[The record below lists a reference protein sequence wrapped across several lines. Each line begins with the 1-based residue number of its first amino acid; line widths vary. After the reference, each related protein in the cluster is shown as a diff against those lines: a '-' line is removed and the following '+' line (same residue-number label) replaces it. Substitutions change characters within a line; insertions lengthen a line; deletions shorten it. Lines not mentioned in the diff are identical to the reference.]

1 MVETF
6 GLLRTPKIYCG
17 TGEIGRLPG
26 LLKNRCKRALIL
38 TGSKSYAQNKAIAET
53 ISSLEKEKIVLDFER
68 IEHEPSPEDID
79 RITMKYRDLDLQ
91 VVVAVGGGSVLD
103 AGKAVSAMLPVTGPV
118 MEYLEGVGTRLH
130 PGIKVFF
137 VAVPTTAGTGS
148 ECTANAVLS
157 GSTGRVAFKRSLR
170 HENLVPDVAIVD
182 GLLSLSCSRSTTAA
196 SGMDAL
202 TQLIES
208 YLSVKSGPVTDALAL
223 EGIVQ
228 IHHNLS
234 KAWGNGENIKARSG
248 MAYAAMLSGIT
259 LANAGLGL
267 IHGFASSVGASFEI
281 PHGVV
286 CGTMMAVVNRYNIH
300 SVLSEG
306 DKGNLTKKY
315 VFLGKIFSG
324 IENREN
330 EWYLK
335 FVANYLDELTTRLE
349 IPRLGN
355 YGVTSSD
362 LERIAAVTDHKSN
375 PVHFKKEQLAEMMR
389 ERL

>member
-17 TGEIGRLPG
+17 TGEISRLPSI
-26 LLKNRCKRALIL
+26 LKNRCKRALVL
-38 TGSKSYAQNKAIAET
+38 TGLKSYAHNKAIAELIT
-53 ISSLEKEKIVLDFER
+53 GLEKEKIVLDFER
-68 IEHEPSPEDID
+68 IDHEPSPEDID
-79 RITMKYRDLDLQ
+79 RIANKYRAMDLQ
-91 VVVAVGGGSVLD
+91 AVLAVGGGSVLD
-103 AGKAVSAMLPVTGPV
+103 AGKAVSAMLPMPEPV

-157 GSTGRVAFKRSLR
+157 GSTGGVVFKRSLR

-182 GLLSLSCSRSTTAA
+182 ASLSLSCPRKTTAA

-234 KAWGNGENIKARSG
+234 KAWENGEDINARSG

-281 PHGVV
+281 PHGIV
-286 CGTMMAVVNRYNIH
+286 CGTMMAVVNRYNILTI
-300 SVLSEG
+300 LSGNE
-306 DKGNLTKKY
+306 KGNLTRKY

-324 IENREN
+324 IEAREN

-335 FVANYLDELTTRLE
+335 FVADYLDEMTSRLE
-349 IPRLGN
+349 IPKLGN
-355 YGVTSSD
+355 YGVTTSD
-362 LERIAAVTDHKSN
+362 LEKIAALTDHKSN
-375 PVHFKKEQLAEMMR
+375 PVRFEKGQLVDMLR

>member
-1 MVETF
+1 M
-6 GLLRTPKIYCG
+6 
-17 TGEIGRLPG
+17 
-26 LLKNRCKRALIL
+26 
-38 TGSKSYAQNKAIAET
+38 AELV
-53 ISSLEKEKIVLDFER
+53 SGLEKEKVSLDFER
-68 IEHEPSPEDID
+68 IGHEPSPEDID
-79 RITMKYRDLDLQ
+79 RIVNKYRDLNLQ
-91 VVVAVGGGSVLD
+91 AVVSAGGGSVLD
-103 AGKAVSAMLPVTGPV
+103 AGKAVSAMLLLNEPVR
-118 MEYLEGVGTRLH
+118 EYLEGVGTKMH

-137 VAVPTTAGTGS
+137 IAVPTTAGTGS

-157 GSTGRVAFKRSLR
+157 GSANGVAFKRSLR
-170 HENLVPDVAIVD
+170 HENLVPDVAFVD
-182 GLLSLSCSRSTTAA
+182 ASLTLSCPRSTTAA

-228 IHHNLS
+228 IHRNLV
-234 KAWGNGENIKARSG
+234 KAWEDGENINARSG

-267 IHGFASSVGASFEI
+267 IHGFASSIGASFEI

-286 CGTMMAVVNRYNIH
+286 CGTMMAVVNRYNIQ
-300 SVLSEG
+300 SILAGG

-324 IENREN
+324 TETRKN

-335 FVANYLDELTTRLE
+335 FVADYLDELTARLE
-349 IPRLGN
+349 IPRLGV
-355 YGVTSSD
+355 YGATSSD
-362 LERIAAVTDHKSN
+362 LEKIAAGHRS
-375 PVHFKKEQLAEMMR
+375 
-389 ERL
+389 

>member
-6 GLLRTPKIYCG
+6 GLLRTPKIFCG
-17 TGEIGRLPG
+17 TGEISRLPA
-26 LLKNRCKRALIL
+26 LLKNRCKRVLVL
-38 TGSKSYAQNKAIAET
+38 TGSKSYAHNKAIAEL
-53 ISSLEKEKIVLDFER
+53 ISNLETENIILLFER

-79 RITMKYRDLDLQ
+79 RITDKYRDLDLQ
-91 VVVAVGGGSVLD
+91 VVLAVGGGSVLD
-103 AGKAVSAMLPVTGPV
+103 AGKAVSAMLPVTGTAK
-118 MEYLEGVGTRLH
+118 EYLEGVGTRLH
-130 PGIKVFF
+130 PGVKVFF

-157 GSTGRVAFKRSLR
+157 GFTEGVAFKRSLR
-170 HENLVPDVAIVD
+170 HENLVPDVAFVD
-182 GLLSLSCSRSTTAA
+182 ASLSLSCPKPITAA

-228 IHHNLS
+228 IHHNLL
-234 KAWGNGENIKARSG
+234 KAWENGENINARSG

-286 CGTMMAVVNRYNIH
+286 CGTMMAVVNRYIIR
-300 SVLSEG
+300 SVLSG
-306 DKGNLTKKY
+306 NDKNNLTRKY

-335 FVANYLDELTTRLE
+335 FVADYLDELTDRLE
-349 IPRLGN
+349 IPRLGK
-355 YGVTSSD
+355 YGVSLSD
-362 LERIAAVTDHKSN
+362 LEIIASATDHKSN
-375 PVHFKKEQLAEMMR
+375 PVRFEKGQLVDMLK

>member
-1 MVETF
+1 M
-6 GLLRTPKIYCG
+6 
-17 TGEIGRLPG
+17 
-26 LLKNRCKRALIL
+26 L
-38 TGSKSYAQNKAIAET
+38 TGANSFLSNKAITGLIKA
-53 ISSLEKEKIVLDFER
+53 LEAEKIILDFER
-68 IEHEPSPEDID
+68 IPHEPSPEDVD
-79 RITMKYRDLDLQ
+79 RITGKYRELDLQ
-91 VVVAVGGGSVLD
+91 VVLAVGGGSVLD
-103 AGKAVSAMLPVTGPV
+103 AGKAVSAMLPINEPVTD
-118 MEYLEGVGTRLH
+118 YLEGVGTRLH

-148 ECTANAVLS
+148 ECTSNAVLS
-157 GSTGRVAFKRSLR
+157 GSTGGHVFKRSLR

-182 GLLSLSCSRSTTAA
+182 PLLSISNPPATTAA

-208 YLSVKSGPVTDALAL
+208 YVSVRSGPVTDALAL

-228 IHHNLS
+228 VHHNLAM
-234 KAWGNGENIKARSG
+234 AWEDGENISARSG

-267 IHGFASSVGASFEI
+267 IHGFASSVGASFDI

-286 CGTMMAVVNRYNIH
+286 CGTMMSVVNRYTIN
-300 SVLSEG
+300 SVLAG
-306 DKGNLTKKY
+306 NDPGNLMRKY

-324 IENREN
+324 VETRGN

-335 FVANYLDELTTRLE
+335 FTADYLDELTTRLE
-349 IPRLGN
+349 IPRLGR
-355 YGVTSSD
+355 YGVTGTD
-362 LERIAAVTDHKSN
+362 LANIASVTDHKAS
-375 PVHFKKEQLAEMMR
+375 PIHFEREELVEMLK

>member
-6 GLLRTPKIYCG
+6 GLLRTPKIFYG
-17 TGEIGRLPG
+17 TGEITRLPG
-26 LLKNRCKRALIL
+26 VLKNRCSRALIL
-38 TGSKSYAQNKAIAET
+38 TGSKSHAHNKAI
-53 ISSLEKEKIVLDFER
+53 LELIKGLEQENIVLDFER

-79 RITMKYRDLDLQ
+79 RITGKYRDLDLQ
-91 VVVAVGGGSVLD
+91 AVVAVGGGSVLD
-103 AGKAVSAMLPVTGPV
+103 AGKAVSAMLPLNEPV
-118 MEYLEGVGTRLH
+118 RNYLEGVGTLLH

-137 VAVPTTAGTGS
+137 AAVPTTAGTGS

-157 GSTGRVAFKRSLR
+157 GSADGVVFKRSLR
-170 HENLVPDVAIVD
+170 HENLVPDVAFVD
-182 GLLSLSCSRSTTAA
+182 ATLSVSCPPTTTAA

-202 TQLIES
+202 TQLVES

-228 IHHNLS
+228 IHHNLI
-234 KAWGNGENIKARSG
+234 KAWEDGENLNARSG

-286 CGTMMAVVNRYNIH
+286 CGTMMAVVNRYNIRTI
-300 SVLSEG
+300 LSG
-306 DKGNLTKKY
+306 VDKNNLTRKY

-324 IENREN
+324 VETREN

-335 FVANYLDELTTRLE
+335 FVADYLDDLTSRLK
-349 IPRLGN
+349 IPRLGK
-355 YGVTSSD
+355 YGVTTAE
-362 LERIAAVTDHKSN
+362 LEKIAAVTDHKSN
-375 PVHFKKEQLAEMMR
+375 PLRFEKEQLVDMMR

>member
-1 MVETF
+1 
-6 GLLRTPKIYCG
+6 
-17 TGEIGRLPG
+17 
-26 LLKNRCKRALIL
+26 
-38 TGSKSYAQNKAIAET
+38 
-53 ISSLEKEKIVLDFER
+53 
-68 IEHEPSPEDID
+68 
-79 RITMKYRDLDLQ
+79 
-91 VVVAVGGGSVLD
+91 
-103 AGKAVSAMLPVTGPV
+103 
-118 MEYLEGVGTRLH
+118 
-130 PGIKVFF
+130 
-137 VAVPTTAGTGS
+137 
-148 ECTANAVLS
+148 
-157 GSTGRVAFKRSLR
+157 
-170 HENLVPDVAIVD
+170 
-182 GLLSLSCSRSTTAA
+182 
-196 SGMDAL
+196 MDAL

-228 IHHNLS
+228 IHHNLY
-234 KAWGNGENIKARSG
+234 KAWENGENINARSG

-300 SVLSEG
+300 SVLSES
-306 DKGNLTKKY
+306 DKGNLAKKY

-335 FVANYLDELTTRLE
+335 FVADYLDELTIRLE
-349 IPRLGN
+349 IPRLGM
-355 YGVTSSD
+355 YGVSTAD
-362 LERIAAVTDHKSN
+362 LEKIASATDHKSN
-375 PVHFKKEQLAEMMR
+375 PVRFEKGQLIEMLR

>member
-1 MVETF
+1 MVKTF

-17 TGEIGRLPG
+17 TGEINRLPA
-26 LLKNRCKRALIL
+26 LLKDRCKRALVL
-38 TGSKSYAQNKAIAET
+38 TGSKSHENNKAIVEL
-53 ISSLEKEKIVLDFER
+53 INNLEKEKIILDFER
-68 IEHEPSPEDID
+68 IVHEPSPGDID
-79 RITMKYRDLDLQ
+79 GITNKYRDLDLQ

-103 AGKAVSAMLPVTGPV
+103 AGKAVSAMLPLNEPV
-118 MEYLEGVGTRLH
+118 KDYLEGIGTRFH

-157 GSTGRVAFKRSLR
+157 GTEGGVAFKRSLR
-170 HENLVPDVAIVD
+170 HENLVPDVAFVD
-182 GLLSLSCSRSTTAA
+182 ALFSVSCPKATTAA

-228 IHHNLS
+228 IHHNLV
-234 KAWGNGENIKARSG
+234 KAWENGENINARSG

-267 IHGFASSVGASFEI
+267 VHGFASSVGASFEI

-286 CGTMMAVVNRYNIH
+286 CGTMLSVVNRNNIR
-300 SVLSEG
+300 SVLSDSEK
-306 DKGNLTKKY
+306 DNLAKKY

-324 IENREN
+324 IETREK
-330 EWYLK
+330 EWYLR
-335 FVANYLDELTTRLE
+335 FTADYLDELTARLE
-349 IPRLGN
+349 IPRLGKF
-355 YGVTSSD
+355 GVTTAD
-362 LERIAAVTDHKSN
+362 LEKIAGITDHKSN
-375 PVHFKKEQLAEMMR
+375 PVRFQKEQLVEMLR

>member
-17 TGEIGRLPG
+17 AGEISRLPSI
-26 LLKNRCKRALIL
+26 LKSRCKQVLIL
-38 TGSKSYAQNKAIAET
+38 TGSKSYAHNKAFGEL
-53 ISSLEKEKIVLDFER
+53 ISGLEAEKIVLHFER
-68 IEHEPSPEDID
+68 IQHEPSPEDID
-79 RITMKYRDLDLQ
+79 HITTKYRNTDLQ

-103 AGKAVSAMLPVTGPV
+103 AGKAVSAMLPMKEPV
-118 MEYLEGVGTRLH
+118 REYLEGVGTRLH

-137 VAVPTTAGTGS
+137 VAAPTTAGTGS

-157 GSTGRVAFKRSLR
+157 GSTDGIAFKRSLR
-170 HENLVPDVAIVD
+170 HENLVPDVALVD
-182 GLLSLSCSRSTTAA
+182 PSLSLGCPKSTTAA

-228 IHHNLS
+228 IHHNLY
-234 KAWGNGENIKARSG
+234 KAWENGENINARSA

-300 SVLSEG
+300 SVLSES
-306 DKGNLTKKY
+306 DKGNLAKKY

-324 IENREN
+324 TENREN

-335 FVANYLDELTTRLE
+335 FVADYLDELTMRLE
-349 IPRLGN
+349 IPRLGF
-355 YGVTSSD
+355 YGVTTAD
-362 LERIAAVTDHKSN
+362 LEKIASATDHKSN
-375 PVHFKKEQLAEMMR
+375 PVRFEKEQLIEMLG

>member
-17 TGEIGRLPG
+17 TGEISRLPAFV
-26 LLKNRCKRALIL
+26 KNRCSRALIL
-38 TGSKSYAQNKAIAET
+38 TGSKSFANNKAVGEL
-53 ISSLEKEKIVLDFER
+53 ISGLEKEKVTLDFER
-68 IEHEPSPEDID
+68 VGHEPSLEDID
-79 RITMKYRDLDLQ
+79 RIVNKYSDQNLQ
-91 VVVAVGGGSVLD
+91 AVMAVGGGSVLD
-103 AGKAVSAMLPVTGPV
+103 AGKAVSAMLILNEPVTD
-118 MEYLEGVGTRLH
+118 YLEGVGTKMH

-137 VAVPTTAGTGS
+137 IAVPTTAGTGS

-157 GSTGRVAFKRSLR
+157 GSAKGVAFKRSLR
-170 HENLVPDVAIVD
+170 HENLVPDVAFVD
-182 GLLSLSCSRSTTAA
+182 ASLSLSCPRSATAA

-228 IHHNLS
+228 VHRNLV
-234 KAWGNGENIKARSG
+234 KAWEDGENINARSG

-267 IHGFASSVGASFEI
+267 IHGFASSVGASIEI

-286 CGTMMAVVNRYNIH
+286 CGTMMAVVNRYNIR
-300 SVLSEG
+300 SILAG
-306 DKGNLTKKY
+306 DEKGNLTKKY

-324 IENREN
+324 VEAREN

-335 FVANYLDELTTRLE
+335 YVADYLDELTARLE
-349 IPRLGN
+349 IPRLGV
-355 YGVTSSD
+355 YGTTSSD
-362 LERIAAVTDHKSN
+362 LEKIAAVTDHKSN
-375 PVHFKKEQLAEMMR
+375 PVRFEKGQLVEMLKERM
-389 ERL
+389 

>member
-17 TGEIGRLPG
+17 TGEISRLHS
-26 LLKNRCKRALIL
+26 LLKNRCKRALVL
-38 TGSKSYAQNKAIAET
+38 TGSKSYSHNKAIAEL
-53 ISSLEKEKIVLDFER
+53 ISKLEKENIVLNFER
-68 IEHEPSPEDID
+68 IEHEPLPEDID
-79 RITMKYRDLDLQ
+79 RITNRYRDLDLQ
-91 VVVAVGGGSVLD
+91 AVVAVGGGSVLD
-103 AGKAVSAMLPVTGPV
+103 AGKAVSAMLPMTGPA

-157 GSTGRVAFKRSLR
+157 GSTGGVVFKRSLR

-182 GLLSLSCSRSTTAA
+182 ASLSLSCPRTTTAA

-228 IHHNLS
+228 IHNNLS
-234 KAWGNGENIKARSG
+234 KAWENGENINARSG

-281 PHGVV
+281 PHGIV

-300 SVLSEG
+300 SVLSGG

-324 IENREN
+324 IESRGN

-335 FVANYLDELTTRLE
+335 FVADYLDDMTSRLE

-355 YGVTSSD
+355 YGVSTSD
-362 LERIAAVTDHKSN
+362 LERIAALTDHKSN
-375 PVHFKKEQLAEMMR
+375 PVHFEKEQLVEML
-389 ERL
+389 EKRL

>member
-6 GLLRTPKIYCG
+6 GLFRTPKIYCG
-17 TGEIGRLPG
+17 TGEIRRLPA
-26 LLKNRCKRALIL
+26 LLVNRCKRALVL
-38 TGSKSYAQNKAIAET
+38 TGSKSYTHNKAIAEL
-53 ISSLEKEKIVLDFER
+53 IGNLEKEKIVLDFER

-79 RITMKYRDLDLQ
+79 RITSKYRDLNLQ
-91 VVVAVGGGSVLD
+91 VVIAVGGGSVLD
-103 AGKAVSAMLPVTGPV
+103 AGKAVSAMLPMIGPV
-118 MEYLEGVGTRLH
+118 KQYLEGVGTRLH

-157 GSTGRVAFKRSLR
+157 GSTDGVAFKRSLR
-170 HENLVPDVAIVD
+170 HENLVPDMALVD
-182 GLLSLSCSRSTTAA
+182 PLLSLSCPKTTTAA

-223 EGIVQ
+223 EGIVH
-228 IHHNLS
+228 IHHNLI
-234 KAWGNGENIKARSG
+234 KAWENGENINARSG
-248 MAYAAMLSGIT
+248 MAYGAMLSGIT

-300 SVLSEG
+300 SVLS
-306 DKGNLTKKY
+306 DNIKSDLVKKY

-324 IENREN
+324 IETRDN

-335 FVANYLDELTTRLE
+335 FVADYLDELTARLE
-349 IPRLGN
+349 IPRLGK
-355 YGVTSSD
+355 YGVSGSD
-362 LERIAAVTDHKSN
+362 LEKIASATDHKSN
-375 PVHFKKEQLAEMMR
+375 PVRFEKRQLIDMLR

>member
-17 TGEIGRLPG
+17 AGEISRLPA
-26 LLKNRCKRALIL
+26 LLTKRSKRALVL
-38 TGSKSYAQNKAIAET
+38 TGSKSYVHNKAVTELIAG
-53 ISSLEKEKIVLDFER
+53 LEKEKIVLDFER
-68 IEHEPSPEDID
+68 IGHEPSPEDID
-79 RITMKYRDLDLQ
+79 RITSKYRDLDLQ
-91 VVVAVGGGSVLD
+91 VVVAVGGGSVMD
-103 AGKAVSAMLPVTGPV
+103 AGKAVSAMLPMTGSV
-118 MEYLEGVGTRLH
+118 KEYLEGVGTRLH
-130 PGIKVFF
+130 PGLKVFF

-157 GSTGRVAFKRSLR
+157 GSSDGVAFKRSLR
-170 HENLVPDVAIVD
+170 HENLVPDVALVD
-182 GLLSLSCSRSTTAA
+182 PLLSLSCPPAATAA

-228 IHHNLS
+228 IHHHLIA
-234 KAWGNGENIKARSG
+234 AWENGENLNARSG

-286 CGTMMAVVNRYNIH
+286 CGTMMAVVNRYNIRTI
-300 SVLSEG
+300 LSG
-306 DKGNLTKKY
+306 DERSSLTKKY
-315 VFLGKIFSG
+315 VFMGKIFSG
-324 IENREN
+324 IEARKN
-330 EWYLK
+330 EWYLN
-335 FVANYLDELTTRLE
+335 FAADYLDQLTTRLQ
-349 IPRLGN
+349 IPKLGR
-355 YGVTSSD
+355 YGVTVAD
-362 LERIAAVTDHKSN
+362 LEKIAAVTDHKSN
-375 PVHFKKEQLAEMMR
+375 PVHFEQDQLVDMLR

>member
-17 TGEIGRLPG
+17 TGEISRLPAI
-26 LLKNRCKRALIL
+26 LNKRCKRALVL
-38 TGSKSYAQNKAIAET
+38 TGSKSFEHNKAVAGLV
-53 ISSLEKEKIVLDFER
+53 SGLEKEKIVLDFER
-68 IEHEPSPEDID
+68 IEHEPSPEVID
-79 RITMKYRDLDLQ
+79 RIVNKYRDLDLQ
-91 VVVAVGGGSVLD
+91 AVLAIGGGSVLD
-103 AGKAVSAMLPVTGPV
+103 AGKAVSAMLPMNEPV
-118 MEYLEGVGTRLH
+118 MDFLEGVGTQLH

-157 GSTGRVAFKRSLR
+157 GFREGVAFKRSLR
-170 HENLVPDVAIVD
+170 HENLVPDVAFVD
-182 GLLSLSCSRSTTAA
+182 PTLSVSCPRTTTAA

-228 IHHNLS
+228 IHHSLLE
-234 KAWGNGENIKARSG
+234 AWENGENVNARSG

-267 IHGFASSVGASFEI
+267 IHGFASSIGASFEI

-286 CGTMMAVVNRYNIH
+286 CGTMMAVVNRFIVR
-300 SVLSEG
+300 SVLAG
-306 DKGNLTKKY
+306 NDKGMLIKKY
-315 VFLGKIFSG
+315 IFLGKIFSG
-324 IENREN
+324 IETREN

-335 FVANYLDELTTRLE
+335 FTADYLDELTTRLE
-349 IPRLGN
+349 LPGLGK
-355 YGVTSSD
+355 YGVTTAD
-362 LERIAAVTDHKSN
+362 LEKIAAITDHKSS
-375 PVHFKKEQLAEMMR
+375 PVHFEKGQLIEMMR

>member
-1 MVETF
+1 MIS
-6 GLLRTPKIYCG
+6 GL
-17 TGEIGRLPG
+17 E
-26 LLKNRCKRALIL
+26 
-38 TGSKSYAQNKAIAET
+38 S
-53 ISSLEKEKIVLDFER
+53 EKIILDFER

-79 RITMKYRDLDLQ
+79 RITDKYRDLDIQ
-91 VVVAVGGGSVLD
+91 AVVAAGGGSVMD
-103 AGKAVSAMLPVTGPV
+103 AGKAVSAMLPMSGTVRDF
-118 MEYLEGVGTRLH
+118 LEGVGTRLH

-157 GSTGRVAFKRSLR
+157 GSANGVAFKRSLR
-170 HENLVPDVAIVD
+170 HENLVPDVAMID
-182 GLLSLSCSRSTTAA
+182 PSLSLSCPPATTAA

-228 IHHNLS
+228 VHHNLIH
-234 KAWGNGENIKARSG
+234 AWENGENIHARSG

-286 CGTMMAVVNRYNIH
+286 CGTLMAVVNRHNIQ
-300 SVLSEG
+300 SILSG
-306 DKGNLTKKY
+306 DEKGILTKKY

-324 IENREN
+324 IEAREN

-335 FVANYLDELTTRLE
+335 FVADYLDELTARLK
-349 IPRLGN
+349 IPGLGN
-355 YGVTSSD
+355 YGVTSAD
-362 LERIAAVTDHKSN
+362 LERIAAKTDHKSN
-375 PVHFKKEQLAEMMR
+375 PVHFEQGELVEMLR

>member
-17 TGEIGRLPG
+17 TGEISRLPA
-26 LLKNRCKRALIL
+26 LLKNRCSRALVI
-38 TGSKSYAQNKAIAET
+38 TGSKSYAHNKAFAGLINGLEEERIA
-53 ISSLEKEKIVLDFER
+53 LDFER
-68 IEHEPSPEDID
+68 IQHEPSPEDID
-79 RITMKYRDLDLQ
+79 HITGKYTDIDLQ
-91 VVVAVGGGSVLD
+91 VVIAVGGGSVLD
-103 AGKAVSAMLPVTGPV
+103 AGKAVSAMLPLKEPV
-118 MEYLEGVGTRLH
+118 REYLEGVGTRLH

-157 GSTGRVAFKRSLR
+157 GTTDGISFKRSLR
-170 HENLVPDVAIVD
+170 HEYLVPDVALVD
-182 GLLSLSCSRSTTAA
+182 PSLSLSCPKSTTAA

-228 IHHNLS
+228 IHHNLY
-234 KAWGNGENIKARSG
+234 KAWENGENINARSA

-286 CGTMMAVVNRYNIH
+286 CGTMMSVVNRYNMQ
-300 SVLSEG
+300 SLLS
-306 DKGNLTKKY
+306 DSNKGNLVKKY

-335 FVANYLDELTTRLE
+335 FVADYLDDLTTRLE
-349 IPRLGN
+349 IPRLGKF
-355 YGVTSSD
+355 GVSGLD
-362 LERIAAVTDHKSN
+362 LEKIASVTDHKSN
-375 PVHFKKEQLAEMMR
+375 PVRFEKGQLVEMLR

>member
-17 TGEIGRLPG
+17 TGEISRLPAI
-26 LLKNRCKRALIL
+26 LNKRCKRALVL
-38 TGSKSYAQNKAIAET
+38 TGSKSFEHNKAVAGLV
-53 ISSLEKEKIVLDFER
+53 SGLEKEKIRLDFER
-68 IEHEPSPEDID
+68 IEHEPSPEVID
-79 RITMKYRDLDLQ
+79 RIVNKYRELDLQ
-91 VVVAVGGGSVLD
+91 AVLAIGGGSVLD
-103 AGKAVSAMLPVTGPV
+103 AGKAVSAMLPMNEPV
-118 MEYLEGVGTRLH
+118 MDFLEGVGTQLH

-157 GSTGRVAFKRSLR
+157 GFREGVAFKRSLR
-170 HENLVPDVAIVD
+170 HENLVPDVAFVD
-182 GLLSLSCSRSTTAA
+182 PTLSVSCPRTTTAA

-228 IHHNLS
+228 IHHNLLE
-234 KAWGNGENIKARSG
+234 AWENGENVNARSG

-267 IHGFASSVGASFEI
+267 IHGFASSIGASFEI
-281 PHGVV
+281 SHGVV
-286 CGTMMAVVNRYNIH
+286 CGTMMAVVNRFIVR
-300 SVLSEG
+300 SVLEG
-306 DKGNLTKKY
+306 NDKGSLLKKY
-315 VFLGKIFSG
+315 IFLGKIFSG
-324 IENREN
+324 IESREN

-335 FVANYLDELTTRLE
+335 FTADYLDELTTRLE
-349 IPRLGN
+349 LPRLGK
-355 YGVTSSD
+355 YGVTTAD
-362 LERIAAVTDHKSN
+362 LEKIAAVTDHKSN
-375 PVHFKKEQLAEMMR
+375 PVHFEKGQLIEMMR

>member
-1 MVETF
+1 MVGTF

-17 TGEIGRLPG
+17 TGEISRLPAI
-26 LLKNRCKRALIL
+26 LKNRCKRALVL
-38 TGSKSYAQNKAIAET
+38 TGSKAYLHNKAFAELT
-53 ISSLEKEKIVLDFER
+53 SGLEKEKIILDFER
-68 IEHEPSPEDID
+68 IEHEPTPGDID
-79 RITMKYRDLDLQ
+79 RITGKYRNLDLQ
-91 VVVAVGGGSVLD
+91 VVVSVGGGSVLD
-103 AGKAVSAMLPVTGPV
+103 AGKAVSAMLPMTGPV
-118 MEYLEGVGTRLH
+118 AEFLEGVGTGIH

-157 GSTGRVAFKRSLR
+157 GSVNGVAFKRSLR

-182 GLLSLSCSRSTTAA
+182 SSLSLSCPPSTTAA

-228 IHHNLS
+228 IHHNLI
-234 KAWGNGENIKARSG
+234 KAWEDGENTHARSG

-286 CGTMMAVVNRYNIH
+286 CGTMMAVVNRHNIRTILP
-300 SVLSEG
+300 VGE
-306 DKGNLTKKY
+306 KGILIKKY

-324 IENREN
+324 IEARKN
-330 EWYLK
+330 EWYLN
-335 FVANYLDELTTRLE
+335 FVADYLDELTDRLN
-349 IPRLGN
+349 IPKLGK
-355 YGVTSSD
+355 YGVTEGD
-362 LERIAAVTDHKSN
+362 LERIAAITDHKSN
-375 PVHFKKEQLAEMMR
+375 PVHFEQGQLVEMLS

>member
-17 TGEIGRLPG
+17 TGEINRLPV
-26 LLKNRCKRALIL
+26 LLKNRCKRALVI
-38 TGSKSYAQNKAIAET
+38 TGSKSYAQNKALIEL
-53 ISSLEKEKIVLDFER
+53 IGSLEKEEIVLDFER

-79 RITMKYRDLDLQ
+79 RMTARYRELDLQ
-91 VVVAVGGGSVLD
+91 VVIAVGGGSVLD
-103 AGKAVSAMLPVTGPV
+103 AGKAVSAMLPMDGPV
-118 MEYLEGVGTRLH
+118 HEYLEGVGTRLH
-130 PGIKVFF
+130 PGLKVFF

-157 GSTGRVAFKRSLR
+157 GSVGGVAFKRSLR
-170 HENLVPDVAIVD
+170 HENLVPDVALVD
-182 GLLSLSCSRSTTAA
+182 PLLSLSCPPAVTAA

-202 TQLIES
+202 TQLMES

-228 IHHNLS
+228 IHHNLI
-234 KAWGNGENIKARSG
+234 KVREDGQNINARSG

-267 IHGFASSVGASFEI
+267 VHGFASSVGASFEI

-286 CGTMMAVVNRYNIH
+286 CGTMMAVVNRHNIRA
-300 SVLSEG
+300 VLAGNE
-306 DKGNLTKKY
+306 KVNLTKKY

-324 IENREN
+324 VEARSTQ
-330 EWYLK
+330 WYLS
-335 FVANYLDELTTRLE
+335 FVADYLDELTTRLE
-349 IPRLGN
+349 IPGLGK
-355 YGVTSSD
+355 YGVSDSD
-362 LERIAAVTDHKSN
+362 LEKIASATDHKSN
-375 PVHFKKEQLAEMMR
+375 PVRFEKEELVEMMR

>member
-1 MVETF
+1 M
-6 GLLRTPKIYCG
+6 
-17 TGEIGRLPG
+17 
-26 LLKNRCKRALIL
+26 
-38 TGSKSYAQNKAIAET
+38 
-53 ISSLEKEKIVLDFER
+53 EKIVLDFER

-79 RITMKYRDLDLQ
+79 RIVNRYRDLDIQTVL
-91 VVVAVGGGSVLD
+91 AVGGGSVLD
-103 AGKAVSAMLPVTGPV
+103 AGKAVSAMLPMPEPV

-157 GSTGRVAFKRSLR
+157 GSTGGVVFKRSLR

-182 GLLSLSCSRSTTAA
+182 ASLSLSCPRTTTAA

-223 EGIVQ
+223 EGIVH

-234 KAWGNGENIKARSG
+234 KAWENGENINARSG

-300 SVLSEG
+300 FILSEG
-306 DKGNLTKKY
+306 DKGFLTKKY

-324 IENREN
+324 IESRGN
-330 EWYLK
+330 EWYLS
-335 FVANYLDELTTRLE
+335 FVADHLDEMISRLE
-349 IPRLGN
+349 IPRLGR
-355 YGVTSSD
+355 YGVSSSD
-362 LERIAAVTDHKSN
+362 LERIAALTDHKSN
-375 PVHFKKEQLAEMMR
+375 PVHFEKEQLVEMLK

>member
-17 TGEIGRLPG
+17 TGEISRLPA
-26 LLKNRCKRALIL
+26 LLKSRCKRALIL
-38 TGSKSYAQNKAIAET
+38 TGSKSYAHNKAITELIT
-53 ISSLEKEKIVLDFER
+53 GLENEKIVLDIER
-68 IEHEPSPEDID
+68 IDQEPSPEDID
-79 RITMKYRDLDLQ
+79 RITNKYRDLDIQ
-91 VVVAVGGGSVLD
+91 VIVAVGGGSVLD
-103 AGKAVSAMLPVTGPV
+103 AGKAVSAMLPMSEPVT
-118 MEYLEGVGTRLH
+118 EYLEGVGTRLH

-137 VAVPTTAGTGS
+137 VAIPTTAGTGS
-148 ECTANAVLS
+148 ECTSNAVLS
-157 GSTGRVAFKRSLR
+157 GYRGGVAFKRSLR
-170 HENLVPDVAIVD
+170 HENLVPDVAFVD
-182 GLLSLSCSRSTTAA
+182 ATLSVSCPRTTTAA

-228 IHHNLS
+228 IHHNLI
-234 KAWGNGENIKARSG
+234 KAWENGDNINARSG

-300 SVLSEG
+300 SVLSNPVKS
-306 DKGNLTKKY
+306 DLAKKY

-324 IENREN
+324 IEAREN

-335 FVANYLDELTTRLE
+335 FVADYLDELTARLE
-349 IPRLGN
+349 IPGLGK
-355 YGVTSSD
+355 YGVSGSD

-375 PVHFKKEQLAEMMR
+375 PVRFETGQLIEMLR

>member
-17 TGEIGRLPG
+17 TGEINRLPAI
-26 LLKNRCKRALIL
+26 LKNRCKRALVL
-38 TGSKSYAQNKAIAET
+38 TGVKSYAHNKAFAEL
-53 ISSLEKEKIVLDFER
+53 IRLLEKEKIVLDFER
-68 IEHEPSPEDID
+68 IEHEPAPEDID
-79 RITMKYRDLDLQ
+79 TITKKYRDLDLQ

-103 AGKAVSAMLPVTGPV
+103 AGKAVSAMLPVPGQVTD
-118 MEYLEGVGTRLH
+118 YLEGVGTQPH

-157 GSTGRVAFKRSLR
+157 GFANGVAFKRSLR
-170 HENLVPDVAIVD
+170 HENLVPDVAFVD
-182 GLLSLSCSRSTTAA
+182 PSLSLSCQPSTTAA

-208 YLSVKSGPVTDALAL
+208 YVSVKSGPVTDALAL

-228 IHHNLS
+228 IHNNLIR
-234 KAWGNGENIKARSG
+234 ACENGENINARSG

-267 IHGFASSVGASFEI
+267 VHGFASSVGASFEI

-286 CGTMMAVVNRYNIH
+286 CGTLMAVVNRYNVRAI
-300 SVLSEG
+300 LS
-306 DKGNLTKKY
+306 GNEKVNLARKY

-324 IENREN
+324 IEAREN

-335 FVANYLDELTTRLE
+335 FTADYLDELTN
-349 IPRLGN
+349 RLGIPKLGK
-355 YGVTSSD
+355 YGVTEAD
-362 LERIAAVTDHKSN
+362 LERIVAVTDHKYN
-375 PVHFKKEQLAEMMR
+375 PVHFEQGQLVEMLR

>member
-1 MVETF
+1 
-6 GLLRTPKIYCG
+6 
-17 TGEIGRLPG
+17 
-26 LLKNRCKRALIL
+26 
-38 TGSKSYAQNKAIAET
+38 
-53 ISSLEKEKIVLDFER
+53 
-68 IEHEPSPEDID
+68 
-79 RITMKYRDLDLQ
+79 
-91 VVVAVGGGSVLD
+91 
-103 AGKAVSAMLPVTGPV
+103 

-157 GSTGRVAFKRSLR
+157 GSASGVAFKRSLR

-182 GLLSLSCSRSTTAA
+182 PSLSLSCPRTTTAA

-228 IHHNLS
+228 IHHNLI
-234 KAWGNGENIKARSG
+234 KAWENGENINARSG

-286 CGTMMAVVNRYNIH
+286 CGTMMAVVNRYNIRTI
-300 SVLSEG
+300 LSGSE
-306 DKGNLTKKY
+306 KGNLTKKY

-324 IENREN
+324 IEAREN

-335 FVANYLDELTTRLE
+335 FVADYLDELTYRLE
-349 IPRLGN
+349 IPKLGN
-355 YGVTSSD
+355 YGVTK
-362 LERIAAVTDHKSN
+362 LIWKKLQLLPITN
-375 PVHFKKEQLAEMMR
+375 PILCILKKEQLVDMLR